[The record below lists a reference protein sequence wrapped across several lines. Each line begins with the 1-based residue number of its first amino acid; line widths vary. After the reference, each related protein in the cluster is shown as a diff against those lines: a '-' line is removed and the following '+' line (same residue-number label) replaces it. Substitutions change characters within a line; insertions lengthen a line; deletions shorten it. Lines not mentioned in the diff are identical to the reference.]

1 MRQPQRRPP
10 GGGLLVEEALERRRG
25 LVFVAAVAAG
35 IVGAGVGAATQRAC
49 IGTFVERVEG
59 TQTLAVPGIDQ
70 LDA

>member
-49 IGTFVERVEG
+49 IGTLVEREG

>member
-35 IVGAGVGAATQRAC
+35 IVGAGVAAATQRAC
-49 IGTFVERVEG
+49 IGTLVEREG